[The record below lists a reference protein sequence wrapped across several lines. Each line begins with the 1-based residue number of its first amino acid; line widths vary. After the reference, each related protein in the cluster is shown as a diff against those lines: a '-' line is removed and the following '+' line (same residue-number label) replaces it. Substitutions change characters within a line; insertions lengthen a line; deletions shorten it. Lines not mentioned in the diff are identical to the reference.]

1 MNIDINMEK
10 ISDKKM
16 QICPVAKKCGGCQL
30 QGMSY
35 RDQLEKK
42 RVLVAKCVSGVK
54 VHPVMGMAD
63 PTHYRNKVHAAF
75 GRDKKGKVISG
86 VYASGTHRIIPVDH
100 CMIEDERADEIIAT
114 IRGLIRDFKIKIYD
128 EDTGYGLL
136 RHVMV
141 RTAHATGEI
150 MVVLVLSSPILP
162 DKNHF
167 VKALR
172 SAHPQITT
180 VVLNVNDRH
189 TSMVLGDRN
198 IVLYGKGYIEDELCG
213 NRYRISPNSFYQIN
227 SVQTKR
233 LYETAVSYAD
243 LTGKETV
250 LDAYCGI
257 GTIGMTAAA
266 HAGQVIGVELNPSAV
281 KDAIINARR
290 NKCKNITFYNEDA
303 GDFMRLLAAA
313 PLSERVHVDV
323 VFMDPP
329 RSGSNEAFLSAVC
342 RLSPNRIVYISCGPQ
357 SLARDLDYLTAHGYR
372 TERIQPV
379 DLFPMTVHV
388 ESIVLLS
395 HKSPDS
401 HIDVKVEFGEGEEKV
416 PLDKIA
422 ERAKQYQPAPRV
434 TYKMIQEYIE
444 EKYGFKVHTAY
455 IAEVK
460 RNLGLPMYDAPNMV
474 EELKQPRRHPTAE
487 KVEAIKDA
495 LKHFGVI

>member
-1 MNIDINMEK
+1 MKRRIKKDIVL
-10 ISDKKM
+10 ILLG
-16 QICPVAKKCGGCQL
+16 VAI
-30 QGMSY
+30 
-35 RDQLEKK
+35 
-42 RVLVAKCVSGVK
+42 VA
-54 VHPVMGMAD
+54 
-63 PTHYRNKVHAAF
+63 
-75 GRDKKGKVISG
+75 
-86 VYASGTHRIIPVDH
+86 IP
-100 CMIEDERADEIIAT
+100 
-114 IRGLIRDFKIKIYD
+114 F
-128 EDTGYGLL
+128 LL
-136 RHVMV
+136 RMKEQERSNRYMKAFEEEQNEEKQNKKDHKKKDSLLLQEGVI
-141 RTAHATGEI
+141 GIIEI
-150 MVVLVLSSPILP
+150 PSLDIKYPVFEGAGSVQLNEGIGHMT
-162 DKNHF
+162 N
-167 VKALR
+167 
-172 SAHPQITT
+172 TT
-180 VVLNVNDRH
+180 
-189 TSMVLGDRN
+189 
-198 IVLYGKGYIEDELCG
+198 ELCG
-213 NRYRISPNSFYQIN
+213 KGNCVLAGHNGSRRGVYFTYLCNIEAGAKVVLTNRKKEKHEYTVKEMKVVNPYDEWVTEQTEEESLTLFTCAEHG
-227 SVQTKR
+227 TKR
-233 LYETAVSYAD
+233 FVVKCEQVNNAD
-243 LTGKETV
+243 QQDGEK
-250 LDAYCGI
+250 A
-257 GTIGMTAAA
+257 
-266 HAGQVIGVELNPSAV
+266 
-281 KDAIINARR
+281 
-290 NKCKNITFYNEDA
+290 
-303 GDFMRLLAAA
+303 
-313 PLSERVHVDV
+313 DV
-323 VFMDPP
+323 VIMDPP

-474 EELKQPRRHPTAE
+474 EELKQPRRHSTAE